1 MKRNDDTKAKTAMV
15 IKRYGNT
22 TGASKGVAPVP
33 KPTFKVRPTGG
44 LKPSGAKASVTWKF

>member
-15 IKRYGNT
+15 VKRYGNT

-33 KPTFKVRPTGG
+33 KPTFKARPTGG